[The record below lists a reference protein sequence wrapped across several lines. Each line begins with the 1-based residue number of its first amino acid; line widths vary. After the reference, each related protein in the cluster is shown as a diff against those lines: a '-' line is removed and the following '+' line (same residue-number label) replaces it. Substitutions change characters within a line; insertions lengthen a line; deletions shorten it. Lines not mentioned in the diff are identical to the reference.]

1 MLQQLREQVARM
13 EAERADTTGATVR
26 AIERAW
32 QQLGALQVRAQR
44 EPVLLALAYRRP
56 LPDWAP
62 PAFVEA
68 IGADPAVRPPW
79 AACEAFREL
88 LWRWRVPADRDADQA
103 AEIEAAARRYLAEL
117 REGSAHA
124 WAARFELLLMSDDE
138 LDAHEREL
146 DLKY

>member
-1 MLQQLREQVARM
+1 MLQQLREQVARL
-13 EAERADTTGATVR
+13 EAERADTTGATVH
-26 AIERAW
+26 AIEQAW
-32 QQLGALQVRAQR
+32 QQLGAHQARAQR
-44 EPVLLALAYRRP
+44 EPVLLALAYRQP
-56 LPDWAP
+56 LPDWTP

-79 AACEAFREL
+79 AGCEAFREL

-117 REGSAHA
+117 REGGAHA

-138 LDAHEREL
+138 LDALESEL
-146 DLKY
+146 DLRY